1 MEMNRKEFLKTLG
14 VTGTAFAISGCRPSI
29 NRDSGTLDVSTQSE
43 KKEGSVDLVAVVG
56 GEPDVLFRKAIDEL
70 GGMGRFVQKG
80 QKVAIKPNMAWDR
93 APEFGANTNP
103 ILVAEMVKQAL
114 AAGASQVVVFDN
126 TCDDMQRSYKT
137 SGIERAAL
145 DAGAKV
151 LPGNDERYYREA
163 ELPQGVEL
171 KSTKIHEALF
181 DCDVWFNVPV
191 LKHHRGAQM
200 TIAMKNYMGIVW
212 DRRIFHSTDLQQCI
226 ADVCTWPKKPV
237 LNVVDAYRIMKQNGP
252 QGKSEADAVVAKALI
267 ASTDIVAV
275 DTAST
280 KLAEQFTNIPLEKV
294 EHITA
299 GEQLKL
305 GTTNIDSLNVR
316 RVKV

>member
-14 VTGTAFAISGCRPSI
+14 VAGTAFAVSGF
-29 NRDSGTLDVSTQSE
+29 DGLDVFAQSE
-43 KKEGSVDLVAVVG
+43 KKDEPVDLVAVMG
-56 GEPDVLFRKAIDEL
+56 AEPDVLFRKAIDEL

-93 APEFGANTNP
+93 APETGANTNP
-103 ILVAEMVKQAL
+103 LLVAEMVKQAL

-126 TCDDMQRSYKT
+126 TCDEMQRSYKT

-151 LPGNDERYYREA
+151 LPANNERYYREV
-163 ELPQGVEL
+163 ELPRGVEL
-171 KSTKIHEALF
+171 KSAKIHEALL

-191 LKHHRGAQM
+191 LKHHKGTNM
-200 TIAMKNYMGIVW
+200 TISMKNYMGIVW
-212 DRRIFHSTDLQQCI
+212 DRKVFHRINLQQCI

-252 QGKSEADAVVAKALI
+252 KGISEADSVVVKALI
-267 ASTDIVAV
+267 ASADIVAV

-280 KLAEQFTNIPLEKV
+280 KLAEQFTKVPLEKV